1 MVAFRHKWGVAMLSA
16 EPRHVNGLLR
26 RECRQLTAQ
35 SLPYSIALIALHA
48 TKRNPVTQRRNNQR
62 SNVPEPDSIAYQVA
76 QRFSQWTAN
85 PMTNNPGHLYMS
97 AAESLLKDY
106 DITPKEK

>member
-1 MVAFRHKWGVAMLSA
+1 M
-16 EPRHVNGLLR
+16 
-26 RECRQLTAQ
+26 TAQ
-35 SLPYSIALIALHA
+35 SLPYSIAFIALHE

-62 SNVPEPDSIAYQVA
+62 SILLDPQSIEYQVA

-85 PMTNNPGHLYMS
+85 PMTGEPGHLYMS